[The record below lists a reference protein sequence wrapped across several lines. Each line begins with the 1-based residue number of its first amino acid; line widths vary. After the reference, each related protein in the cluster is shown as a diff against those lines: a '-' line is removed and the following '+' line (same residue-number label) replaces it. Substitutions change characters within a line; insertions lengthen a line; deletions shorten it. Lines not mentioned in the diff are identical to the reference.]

1 MKTVTYEFCD
11 GTVGEVEVSG
21 ELAAEIAKIE
31 RETKNKD
38 RCETRRH
45 TSLDQAAEREDTE
58 VADERVDIEA
68 DVIRGIEVSE
78 LYAAIKTL
86 TPEQQELIRL
96 VFFEGETLITIAKEY
111 GISYQAVQNRLHK
124 IYVNLRKKIGEGIA

>member
-11 GTVGEVEVSG
+11 GTVGEVKVSD
-21 ELAAEIAKIE
+21 ELVAEIAEID

-58 VADERVDIEA
+58 VADERVDVEA
-68 DVIRGIEVSE
+68 DIIKGIELSE
-78 LYAAIKTL
+78 LHAAIKTL
-86 TPEQQELIRL
+86 APEQQELIRL
-96 VFFEGETLITIAKEY
+96 VFFEEKTLIAVANEY

-124 IYVNLRKKIGEGIA
+124 IYVNLRRKIGEGIA